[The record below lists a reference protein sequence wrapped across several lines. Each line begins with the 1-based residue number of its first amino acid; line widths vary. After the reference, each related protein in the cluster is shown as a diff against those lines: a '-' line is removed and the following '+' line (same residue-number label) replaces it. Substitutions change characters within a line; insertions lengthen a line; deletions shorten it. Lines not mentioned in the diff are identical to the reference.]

1 MEGKIENKIAKRASV
16 YWLYNPIIGI
26 FNMSM
31 IPFDKIKENCET
43 IQMYQE
49 DTRNKNK
56 QDDILKILCSDKTDE
71 QKIFEMKQIFGIR
84 NSSDEEFELI

>member
-1 MEGKIENKIAKRASV
+1 
-16 YWLYNPIIGI
+16 
-26 FNMSM
+26 MSM

-49 DTRNKNK
+49 DGNKNK

-71 QKIFEMKQIFGIR
+71 QKIFEMKQ
-84 NSSDEEFELI
+84 NFELEILLMKNLNLYRTRINLKFEKTYE